1 MSNWNYSAWSLSTQ
15 SRETHRALRW
25 FSYITAPLL
34 DHVAPKHLFHYKWRT
49 CKTVT
54 SVAPWADSL
63 FDWFSSIKFGTS
75 TTINYFRLIV
85 CRRTSSP
92 NTHRT
97 TSWNVRSTCLNG
109 SRMLGSI
116 GKPFNFVINWILGFS
131 CLILHLEKHHSQQFI
146 TPTLGF
152 FPDRTTSITFGRLHT
167 APHHTT
173 TVFSVLC
180 KVGTNDIENT

>member
-1 MSNWNYSAWSLSTQ
+1 M
-15 SRETHRALRW
+15 
-25 FSYITAPLL
+25 
-34 DHVAPKHLFHYKWRT
+34 APKHLFHYKWRT

-152 FPDRTTSITFGRLHT
+152 FPDRTILLLHLEGCT
-167 APHHTT
+167 LPYTT
-173 TVFSVLC
+173 TVFFVLC

>member
-1 MSNWNYSAWSLSTQ
+1 M
-15 SRETHRALRW
+15 
-25 FSYITAPLL
+25 
-34 DHVAPKHLFHYKWRT
+34 APKLLFHYKWRT

-54 SVAPWADSL
+54 SVAPWAD
-63 FDWFSSIKFGTS
+63 WFSSIKFGTS
-75 TTINYFRLIV
+75 ATINYFRLIV

-116 GKPFNFVINWILGFS
+116 GKSFNFVINWILGFS

-167 APHHTT
+167 APHYTT